1 MSKTFKLKLVAPDG
15 VKYNEDATE
24 VLLPTSNGQI
34 AILADHAS
42 LITVLKPGEI
52 IIKNGSKEDYL
63 STDGGTVEVH
73 NNLVKILADTAERAE
88 NLDEMAIVEA
98 QKKAKERMEQ
108 AKNDTEY
115 ADAYGYMEKQL
126 ARLSFIK
133 KRKRNYR
140 I

>member
-1 MSKTFKLKLVAPDG
+1 MSKTFKLKLVSPDG
-15 VKYNEDATE
+15 VKYDQDATE
-24 VLLPTSNGQI
+24 VLLPTPNGQI

-42 LITVLKPGEI
+42 LVTVLKPGEI
-52 IIKNGSKEDYL
+52 VIKNANKEDYL

-88 NLDEMAIVEA
+88 SLDEMAIVEA

-115 ADAYGYMEKQL
+115 ADAYGYLEKQL
-126 ARLSFIK
+126 ARLNFIK

>member
-1 MSKTFKLKLVAPDG
+1 MSKTFQLKLVSPDG
-15 VKYNEDATE
+15 VKYDESATE
-24 VLLPTSNGQI
+24 VLLPTPNGQI

-42 LITVLKPGEI
+42 LVTALKPGEI

-63 STDGGTVEVH
+63 STDGGIVEVH
-73 NNLVKILADTAERAE
+73 NNLVKVLADTAERAE

-98 QKKAKERMEQ
+98 QKKAKERMDQ
-108 AKNDTEY
+108 AKNDVEF
-115 ADAYGYMEKQL
+115 ADAYSHMEKQL